1 MIKMKN
7 ILGLFALS
15 AILFSFTP
23 NQLSTNPTVDAFSE
37 TEKIEWKDLTLEEAK
52 KLSAET
58 GKPIFVDISAVWC
71 GYCKK
76 MKRNVYSEESVAKTL
91 NEKYIAIAIDGERGE
106 GVNLVK
112 KHKVRGHPT
121 QFVFDSKG
129 DVLKRNDGY
138 MGESKLLSFLK

>member
-7 ILGLFALS
+7 ILGLFALW

-58 GKPIFVDISAVWC
+58 GKPIFVDVSAVWC

-76 MKRNVYSEESVAKTL
+76 MKRNVYSEESVAKHWM
-91 NEKYIAIAIDGERGE
+91 KSI
-106 GVNLVK
+106 
-112 KHKVRGHPT
+112 
-121 QFVFDSKG
+121 
-129 DVLKRNDGY
+129 
-138 MGESKLLSFLK
+138 